1 MAKNIFERGAFA
13 SNASPGSAT
22 GFAVAPRFDKDNE
35 SKYLPKGII
44 IVSVPGYLVVNGS
57 PGLPF
62 TT

>member
-1 MAKNIFERGAFA
+1 MAKHIFERG
-13 SNASPGSAT
+13 AT